1 MVKFERRTCIFFHE
15 ESSLVTVNEDV
26 SCIVVGSNYINQIFL
41 HYLGINSVLIS
52 LLSLIT
58 VVLAFFRLL
67 FVVSVELFAAVV
79 EPIPFIV
86 LSLNNAVHWR
96 KPVWHVI
103 RIVVVVGIAVAF
115 VCASAV
121 TYVFLFNAII
131 MLWTSIGAADPA
143 KRVIAPRALHM
154 IASSVFQYRR
164 LTLMARL
171 CSFSDIIF
179 GFFKDFFIIVIAIII
194 SS

>member
-58 VVLAFFRLL
+58 VVLAFFRLP
-67 FVVSVELFAAVV
+67 FVVSVESFVAVV

-96 KPVWHVI
+96 KPV
-103 RIVVVVGIAVAF
+103 
-115 VCASAV
+115 
-121 TYVFLFNAII
+121 
-131 MLWTSIGAADPA
+131 
-143 KRVIAPRALHM
+143 
-154 IASSVFQYRR
+154 
-164 LTLMARL
+164 
-171 CSFSDIIF
+171 
-179 GFFKDFFIIVIAIII
+179 
-194 SS
+194 